1 MSEIN
6 CKYYRFGYSG
16 YDFLSVCGSV
26 YTQSEVLPNGII
38 QEIECDL
45 EMKWM
50 KVRTKHTNE
59 SDWLEMNLD
68 GICKKDIIDFS
79 DKGDRWEGDSLN
91 GFPYGYGCIFN
102 EENRIIYKG
111 FMFEGKKVCF
121 GSDYYGD
128 LGTIEYVGDY
138 YKNTRNGNGK
148 LYDKKNECIYD
159 GEWSNNSP
167 LKERSIVVKKGLK
180 EEDIHFGLEEIEI
193 GKDCLDNLE
202 CFKLIGFDRLKR
214 LIIHEN
220 SLKRMNC
227 FCIEDCNELVCVNF
241 ETDNSINNDNDLET
255 SKEKY
260 NKLQRVFRIMNC
272 RNLKDLYVSEGWFRY
287 FNSAEINS

>member
-16 YDFLSVCGSV
+16 YDFLRVCGSV

-102 EENRIIYKG
+102 EENHIMYKG

-121 GSDYYGD
+121 GNDYYGD

-167 LKERSIVVKKGLK
+167 LKERSIVVKKELK
-180 EEDIHFGLEEIEI
+180 EEDIHFGLEEIII
-193 GKDCLDNLE
+193 GSNCLDHIE
-202 CFKLIGFDRLKR
+202 SFKLIGYKNLKR
-214 LIIHEN
+214 LVINKNGLEN
-220 SLKRMNC
+220 MKW
-227 FCIEDCNELVCVNF
+227 FCIEDCNELV
-241 ETDNSINNDNDLET
+241 DLEFRNDID
-255 SKEKY
+255 EE
-260 NKLQRVFRIMNC
+260 NEDDDNNEENEDDVFKNGI
-272 RNLKDLYVSEGWFRY
+272 L
-287 FNSAEINS
+287 I